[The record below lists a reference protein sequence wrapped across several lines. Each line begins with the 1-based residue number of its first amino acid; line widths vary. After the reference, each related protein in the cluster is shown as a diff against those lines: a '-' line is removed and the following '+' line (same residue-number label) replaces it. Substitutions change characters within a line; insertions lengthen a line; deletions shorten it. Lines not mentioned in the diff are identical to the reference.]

1 MKQYTPEELN
11 KLSKEEIVALLM
23 QSQKEAALFKERLEE
38 LQMHLFGRSTER
50 MECLGQESIF
60 NEAEV
65 KYNEEENEPEIEKAV
80 VVRSKRPR
88 GKLGEDLK
96 GLPMR
101 KEMHELSE
109 DELQQI
115 FGEKGWKRLPDEVSW
130 KLDYHP
136 SVKEAVEH
144 HTAVYAS
151 KNDDRIVRAPRPA
164 DLLAHSIATPSLVA
178 AIMNAKYTN
187 AVPLYRLSQEFGR
200 GGVNLSVPTMA
211 NWVIRCAE
219 RYLQPVFD
227 KLHEELC
234 RLHVVQADET
244 PCQVS
249 KDGRPANARSY
260 MFVYR
265 SGEMS
270 KEHGIVLYD
279 YQKTRNA
286 DHLETFLKQ
295 FSGILVSDA
304 YSGYHAL
311 DRRRADIRI
320 AHCWAH
326 ARRDFAD
333 AVKLLRKG
341 GPSKQRIKKT
351 IAYQALERIG
361 TMYALEDEWKSL
373 TPTERLSRR
382 QEHMKPLV
390 EAYFAWVKGI
400 DLDTVLSEKTK
411 DGLRYSINQEKY
423 LKAFL
428 EDGEVPID
436 NSASERS
443 IRPFCVGRSNWH
455 VIDSIKGAQASAIV
469 YSIVETAKA
478 NNLKPYEYLQHLLS
492 VMMELI
498 YDADTAYLDD
508 LIPWSE
514 NLPDVCKKAP

>member
-130 KLDYHP
+130 KLD
-136 SVKEAVEH
+136 
-144 HTAVYAS
+144 
-151 KNDDRIVRAPRPA
+151 
-164 DLLAHSIATPSLVA
+164 
-178 AIMNAKYTN
+178 
-187 AVPLYRLSQEFGR
+187 F
-200 GGVNLSVPTMA
+200 
-211 NWVIRCAE
+211 
-219 RYLQPVFD
+219 
-227 KLHEELC
+227 
-234 RLHVVQADET
+234 
-244 PCQVS
+244 
-249 KDGRPANARSY
+249 
-260 MFVYR
+260 
-265 SGEMS
+265 
-270 KEHGIVLYD
+270 
-279 YQKTRNA
+279 
-286 DHLETFLKQ
+286 
-295 FSGILVSDA
+295 
-304 YSGYHAL
+304 
-311 DRRRADIRI
+311 
-320 AHCWAH
+320 
-326 ARRDFAD
+326 
-333 AVKLLRKG
+333 
-341 GPSKQRIKKT
+341 
-351 IAYQALERIG
+351 
-361 TMYALEDEWKSL
+361 
-373 TPTERLSRR
+373 
-382 QEHMKPLV
+382 
-390 EAYFAWVKGI
+390 
-400 DLDTVLSEKTK
+400 
-411 DGLRYSINQEKY
+411 
-423 LKAFL
+423 KAFL

-492 VMMELI
+492 VMMEHI

>member
-88 GKLGEDLK
+88 GKLAEDLK

-219 RYLQPVFD
+219 RYLQPVYD

-265 SGEMS
+265 SGELFN
-270 KEHGIVLYD
+270 KPGITERR
-279 YQKTRNA
+279 QPRS
-286 DHLETFLKQ
+286 
-295 FSGILVSDA
+295 SGCRHS
-304 YSGYHAL
+304 
-311 DRRRADIRI
+311 
-320 AHCWAH
+320 C
-326 ARRDFAD
+326 
-333 AVKLLRKG
+333 
-341 GPSKQRIKKT
+341 Q
-351 IAYQALERIG
+351 G
-361 TMYALEDEWKSL
+361 TSYLSL
-373 TPTERLSRR
+373 TVVCEMFTSRPQRLSMSVSLSSNTLPGKDRGLSAGTLFSR
-382 QEHMKPLV
+382 TAVPLWKNSLF
-390 EAYFAWVKGI
+390 AY
-400 DLDTVLSEKTK
+400 
-411 DGLRYSINQEKY
+411 
-423 LKAFL
+423 
-428 EDGEVPID
+428 
-436 NSASERS
+436 
-443 IRPFCVGRSNWH
+443 
-455 VIDSIKGAQASAIV
+455 
-469 YSIVETAKA
+469 
-478 NNLKPYEYLQHLLS
+478 
-492 VMMELI
+492 
-498 YDADTAYLDD
+498 
-508 LIPWSE
+508 
-514 NLPDVCKKAP
+514 